1 MPTTS
6 PPLDPMPI
14 PSVPVVDV
22 KTGKMDQ
29 NWYDFFK
36 RLEQVVKKIRT
47 QAPTVAPTYG
57 ATVTVDATT
66 GDTFI
71 ITATNGTAFT
81 IAAPLTP
88 TNGQVA
94 TFTIRNASGGALGAI
109 TWNAVFKM
117 PAFTSPANGNSRSVT
132 FHFDGTNWVQRYQS
146 AADVPN

>member
-1 MPTTS
+1 MARK
-6 PPLDPMPI
+6 PI
-14 PSVPVVDV
+14 PPPNVPISNPA
-22 KTGKMDQ
+22 TGLIGTY
-29 NWYDFFK
+29 WFDFFFATL
-36 RLEQVVKKIRT
+36 R
-47 QAPTVAPTYG
+47 QAPLVAPQYG
-57 ATVTVDATT
+57 ATITVDAAS
-66 GDTFI
+66 GDSFV

-81 IAAPLTP
+81 IAAPANP